1 MQCFLFHAFLILI
14 DGEFAQVYHLSSLPN
29 KIKMYLTIP
38 LMHYDFFRVFL
49 FLIDRECLSKT
60 IKCVPFA
67 SKQEQYLTTST
78 MQYFFFC
85 AFFVLTECE
94 CLPKSITCFT
104 SSSKQNQYVTISTMQ
119 YFFFRAFLILIDREC
134 LPKTIKCVPFFVK
147 TRAVCNN
154 SLNAMLFLSC
164 LLDFDSR

>member
-1 MQCFLFHAFLILI
+1 MISTMQCFLFHAFLILI

-29 KIKMYLTIP
+29 KIRMYLTIP
-38 LMHYDFFRVFL
+38 LMHYDFFRVYL
-49 FLIDRECLSKT
+49 ILIDRECLPKT

-119 YFFFRAFLILIDREC
+119 YFFFRAFLILIVGEC
-134 LPKTIKCVPFFVK
+134 LPK
-147 TRAVCNN
+147 NY
-154 SLNAMLFLSC
+154 
-164 LLDFDSR
+164 